1 MKKRFLTVKETSQE
15 FFAGK
20 VSSSASIYR
29 LAASGDLPAIKIG
42 KKLLINAERLEA
54 KYA

>member
-20 VSSSASIYR
+20 VSSASIYR
-29 LAASGDLPAIKIG
+29 LAASGDL
-42 KKLLINAERLEA
+42 INAERLEA

>member
-1 MKKRFLTVKETSQE
+1 MEKRFLTVKETSQE

-20 VSSSASIYR
+20 VSSASIYR